1 MDSQDCSRGN
11 NHGFGTQAEP
21 LDLVSGYHLR
31 HWCLGAPCRQLPLLM
46 LCVLCTEH
54 EQHEEKTL
62 I

>member
-31 HWCLGAPCRQLPLLM
+31 HWCLGAPCRQLPCGFTTSLLM
-46 LCVLCTEH
+46 LCVLCMEH
-54 EQHEEKTL
+54 K
-62 I
+62 